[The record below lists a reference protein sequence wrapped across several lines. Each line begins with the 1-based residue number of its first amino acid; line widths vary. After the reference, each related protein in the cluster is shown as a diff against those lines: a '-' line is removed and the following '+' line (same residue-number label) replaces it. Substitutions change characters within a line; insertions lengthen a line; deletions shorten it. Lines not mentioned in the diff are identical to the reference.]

1 MKGQISQIFSKAR
14 FGDDISLYAVEYR
27 DMDQFLEISLS
38 DFLERKETDDPI
50 PEHRIQF
57 IKRDG
62 IVVYEKAEPAQQRRP
77 AQRLL

>member
-1 MKGQISQIFSKAR
+1 MKGAISQIFSKAR
-14 FGDDISLYAVEYR
+14 FGDDISLYTVEYR

-50 PEHRIQF
+50 PELRIQF

-62 IVVYEKAEPAQQRRP
+62 IVVYEKTEPAQQRRP